1 MSLYRQPGSRSLR
14 LAIGAATLGLL
25 VGLAIGLL
33 AGRGGGEPPSLRES
47 LTSVRERLRPATSG
61 LELVAIEYREA
72 VRGGRVIA
80 PTEYAA
86 ARADLRRAR
95 QAIEASK
102 ADLVAL
108 QPRLAARLEGQLTDL
123 ERLVARRAPSA
134 RVVALAGQAQDSLR
148 AIFP

>member
-1 MSLYRQPGSRSLR
+1 MSLYRQPGSRSFR
-14 LAIGAATLGLL
+14 LAIGAAALGLV

-47 LTSVRERLRPATSG
+47 LASVRDRLRPASSG

-72 VRGGRVIA
+72 VRGGRVVA

-95 QAIEASK
+95 QAIEVSK

-108 QPRLAARLEGQLTDL
+108 QPRLTARLEAQLKEL
-123 ERLVARRAPSA
+123 ERLVAGRTPAP

-148 AIFP
+148 AIVP